1 MGLNVPLGNGEGQT
15 VTPALS
21 PLRGS
26 LFPEA
31 WGQVPRTLMWPFVPP
46 QSLLAHYS
54 GNVCV
59 AIMGFPRVLG
69 WPLFRSRLV
78 SVDLGRSV
86 LRGLVGSLVQVV
98 MAAGF

>member
-1 MGLNVPLGNGEGQT
+1 MELHVPLGNCEGQT

-26 LFPEA
+26 LFPVS
-31 WGQVPRTLMWPFVPP
+31 WRQVPRTLMWPFVPR

-54 GNVCV
+54 GNVRV

-69 WPLFRSRLV
+69 WLLFRSGLV

-86 LRGLVGSLVQVV
+86 LRGMVGSLVQVV
-98 MAAGF
+98 IAAGF